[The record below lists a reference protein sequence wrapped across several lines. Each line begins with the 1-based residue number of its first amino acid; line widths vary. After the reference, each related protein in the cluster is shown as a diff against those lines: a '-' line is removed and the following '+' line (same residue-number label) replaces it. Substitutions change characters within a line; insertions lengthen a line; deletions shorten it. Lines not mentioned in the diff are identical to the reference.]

1 MNIMGIGPYIAIV
14 GGLAFIVTVLLQAF
28 FGLTISLPPSL
39 FIWLRL
45 IGFVLNAFGL
55 WFWFFSIIQIRRA
68 FESHH
73 LETNGVYSYS
83 RNPMYSAFIVFIVPG
98 LAFMTNNFLI
108 ILISICMFIC
118 FKLLIGKEE
127 KYLQQEYG
135 AEYEEYSS
143 RVAQL
148 IPFIHV

>member
-1 MNIMGIGPYIAIV
+1 MNIYGIGPRIAIV
-14 GGLAFIVTVLLQAF
+14 GGLAFIVTVLLQAI
-28 FGLTISLPPSL
+28 FGLTISLPTSW

-45 IGFVLNAFGL
+45 IGFILNAVGL
-55 WFWFFSIIQIRRA
+55 WFWFFSIVQIKRA

-73 LETNGVYSYS
+73 LATKGVYSLS

-98 LAFMTNNFLI
+98 IAFMTNNFLI
-108 ILISICMFIC
+108 IFISICMFIC

-135 AEYEEYSS
+135 AEFEEYSS

-148 IPFIHV
+148 IPFIRV

>member
-1 MNIMGIGPYIAIV
+1 MNIYGIGPRIAIV
-14 GGLAFIVTVLLQAF
+14 GGLSFIATVVLQAI
-28 FGLTISLPPSL
+28 FGLTMSLPTSL
-39 FIWLRL
+39 LIWLRL
-45 IGFVLNAFGL
+45 IGFVLNAVGL

-73 LETNGVYSYS
+73 LATKGVYSLS

-98 LAFMTNNFLI
+98 LAFITNNLLI
-108 ILISICMFIC
+108 LFISLCMFIC

-135 AEYEEYSS
+135 TEFEEYSS

-148 IPFIHV
+148 IPFIHL

>member
-1 MNIMGIGPYIAIV
+1 M
-14 GGLAFIVTVLLQAF
+14 TK
-28 FGLTISLPPSL
+28 
-39 FIWLRL
+39 
-45 IGFVLNAFGL
+45 
-55 WFWFFSIIQIRRA
+55 
-68 FESHH
+68 
-73 LETNGVYSYS
+73 GVYGLS

-108 ILISICMFIC
+108 LFISICMFIG

-135 AEYEEYSS
+135 AVYEEYSS
-143 RVAQL
+143 KIAQL